1 MSKLKDKR
9 NEKGYTQSQ
18 LSELSG
24 IKFQVIQQYETGYRN
39 IDGAKLET
47 LLKLA
52 ATLDCP
58 VSNLLEDNS
67 LVNDMELDYDRNIKQ
82 NKKRS

>member
-52 ATLDCP
+52 AALNCRIYEI
-58 VSNLLEDNS
+58 LEDPELRKQ
-67 LVNDMELDYDRNIKQ
+67 LVKYEK
-82 NKKRS
+82 

>member
-39 IDGAKLET
+39 IDGAKLDT

-52 ATLDCP
+52 AALDCRIYEF
-58 VSNLLEDNS
+58 LEDPEIQKQ
-67 LVNDMELDYDRNIKQ
+67 LVKYE
-82 NKKRS
+82 NKRK